1 MRIRSLFLVAA
12 LFVAGFINPAFS
24 QQGLRQVQ
32 LGYCVLSSMTAATAL
47 SSCTTTLTGG
57 GTQSGV
63 PTGTTYLV
71 ICAYVQ
77 NVNWLDNQATP
88 TGTAGTGGQQI
99 ASGQCLPY
107 NANYNFLLFIQQT
120 SGAIL
125 GISFYR

>member
-1 MRIRSLFLVAA
+1 MRIRLLLACLFAI
-12 LFVAGFINPAFS
+12 GFANFAFS

-32 LGYCVLSSMTAATAL
+32 LGYCALSSMSAATAL

-57 GTQSGV
+57 GTISGV

-71 ICAYVQ
+71 ICAYAQ
-77 NVNWLDNQATP
+77 NVNYLDNQATP
-88 TGTAGTGGQQI
+88 TATAGTGGQQI
-99 ASGQCLPY
+99 ASGQCIPY

-120 SGAIL
+120 GGAIL